1 MAKKEIPK
9 DKTAQQP
16 SSSRFVSLGSNPEL
30 YDFRAHFHFFH
41 PAYRHLVLGAMLI
54 SLLLGA
60 VALLESFALKSLA
73 DLLLDGSSIL
83 TVFGAPIDIGIG
95 LIPFF
100 FFIIATQIAGGF
112 TLDLLQA
119 RLMIE
124 VRDNV
129 EILVVKN
136 IALQPLERMRT
147 VSVGDLIG
155 KLATDLPR
163 AMIYREQVI
172 IIVTAMLTILAY
184 GAFVAYH
191 SIILALT
198 IIVLAFLGALINH
211 LMSREA
217 ASIDR
222 EFRAASDTSRI
233 HIDELV
239 RGAREI
245 RANALIERTLGQF
258 AKHLDARRRP
268 FMRLSYYLAR
278 MRASNAAWPSLAIVL
293 VITIMGGLA
302 GRISPVSDLALL
314 PPLFFIIFAV
324 FKDVKQIVEAVVD
337 LTLVRNS
344 FQRLAAYQLPIPDL
358 LDWVDIGESET
369 PLQSVEFDAVGY
381 SYDADPVD
389 GVKGRGL
396 ENISLQLNIPG
407 WVALTGPSGSGK
419 STFLDLLIR
428 EILPHRGDIRYSP
441 GPRHVTRAQLP
452 RHISFMP
459 QSPSLFR
466 GSVRDNL
473 SIQLPARLQDQPNAW
488 LSNKSLITLLQ
499 ASGLAERL
507 SSKACSLNPDLAP
520 DDALRA
526 GLELDIGLFNS
537 GWSGGE
543 VKLIGLVRCLASGAE
558 VVVLDEPTASLD
570 ESASI
575 TVAELLRNEAT
586 TRLVLTVTHDPILRQ
601 FADRVIELENGRL
614 RPL

>member
-1 MAKKEIPK
+1 
-9 DKTAQQP
+9 
-16 SSSRFVSLGSNPEL
+16 
-30 YDFRAHFHFFH
+30 
-41 PAYRHLVLGAMLI
+41 
-54 SLLLGA
+54 
-60 VALLESFALKSLA
+60 
-73 DLLLDGSSIL
+73 
-83 TVFGAPIDIGIG
+83 
-95 LIPFF
+95 
-100 FFIIATQIAGGF
+100 
-112 TLDLLQA
+112 
-119 RLMIE
+119 
-124 VRDNV
+124 
-129 EILVVKN
+129 
-136 IALQPLERMRT
+136 
-147 VSVGDLIG
+147 
-155 KLATDLPR
+155 
-163 AMIYREQVI
+163 
-172 IIVTAMLTILAY
+172 
-184 GAFVAYH
+184 
-191 SIILALT
+191 
-198 IIVLAFLGALINH
+198 
-211 LMSREA
+211 
-217 ASIDR
+217 
-222 EFRAASDTSRI
+222 
-233 HIDELV
+233 
-239 RGAREI
+239 
-245 RANALIERTLGQF
+245 
-258 AKHLDARRRP
+258 
-268 FMRLSYYLAR
+268 

-344 FQRLAAYQLPIPDL
+344 FQRLAAYQLPIPHL

-441 GPRHVTRAQLP
+441 GPRPVTRARLP

-499 ASGLAERL
+499 ASGLAGRL
-507 SSKACSLNPDLAP
+507 SSKARSLNPDLAP